1 MFDAVKSK
9 LFPQIME
16 ALANFFGLGSDAT
29 ETEIHNALDGQ
40 LPLKEQIEAA
50 KNAAIEATAADMKDV
65 KDRLSAL
72 EAEHE
77 SMKAEN
83 TAKDT
88 RIAELQTQIADHEKA
103 VSEAKTA
110 SDAMKA
116 QHEKEIKV
124 LAGQVSA
131 LKAGRTVEQDL
142 GGDEH
147 DAVANAPKDGVMTMK
162 STELQAL
169 VKKAASN

>member
-65 KDRLSAL
+65 KDRLTAL

-88 RIAELQTQIADHEKA
+88 RIAELQTQITEQETIANTAKA
-103 VSEAKTA
+103 ASEALKV
-110 SDAMKA
+110 

>member
-65 KDRLSAL
+65 KDRLAAL

-77 SMKAEN
+77 TMKAEN

-88 RIAELQTQIADHEKA
+88 RIAELQTQITEQENIANAAKA
-103 VSEAKTA
+103 ANE
-110 SDAMKA
+110 AMKV

-124 LAGQVSA
+124 LAGQVSS
-131 LKAGRTVEQDL
+131 LKAGKTLEQDL

-147 DAVANAPKDGVMTMK
+147 DAAVNAPKGGVMTIK
-162 STELQAL
+162 SDELKAL
-169 VKKAASN
+169 VAKQRAN

>member
-65 KDRLSAL
+65 KDRLAAL

-77 SMKAEN
+77 TMKAEN
-83 TAKDT
+83 TEKDT
-88 RIAELQTQIADHEKA
+88 RIAELQTQITEQETIANTAKA
-103 VSEAKTA
+103 TNE
-110 SDAMKA
+110 AMKV

-131 LKAGRTVEQDL
+131 LKAGKTLEQDL

-147 DAVANAPKDGVMTMK
+147 DAAVNAPKGGVMTIK
-162 STELQAL
+162 SDELKAL
-169 VKKAASN
+169 VAKQRAN

>member
-1 MFDAVKSK
+1 
-9 LFPQIME
+9 ME
-16 ALANFFGLGSDAT
+16 ALVNFFGLGSDAT

-65 KDRLSAL
+65 KDRLAAL

-77 SMKAEN
+77 TMKAEN

-88 RIAELQTQIADHEKA
+88 RIAELQTQITEQETIANTAKA
-103 VSEAKTA
+103 ANE
-110 SDAMKA
+110 AMKV

-131 LKAGRTVEQDL
+131 LKAGKTLEQDL

-147 DAVANAPKDGVMTMK
+147 DAAVNAPKGGVMTIK
-162 STELQAL
+162 SDELKAL
-169 VKKAASN
+169 VAKQRAN

>member
-1 MFDAVKSK
+1 
-9 LFPQIME
+9 ME

-65 KDRLSAL
+65 KDRLAAL

-77 SMKAEN
+77 TMKAEN

-88 RIAELQTQIADHEKA
+88 RIAELQTQITEQETISNAAKA
-103 VSEAKTA
+103 ANE
-110 SDAMKA
+110 AMKV

-124 LAGQVSA
+124 LAGQVSS
-131 LKAGRTVEQDL
+131 LKAGKTLEQDL

-147 DAVANAPKDGVMTMK
+147 DAAVNAPKGGVMTIK
-162 STELQAL
+162 SDELKAL
-169 VKKAASN
+169 VAKQRAN